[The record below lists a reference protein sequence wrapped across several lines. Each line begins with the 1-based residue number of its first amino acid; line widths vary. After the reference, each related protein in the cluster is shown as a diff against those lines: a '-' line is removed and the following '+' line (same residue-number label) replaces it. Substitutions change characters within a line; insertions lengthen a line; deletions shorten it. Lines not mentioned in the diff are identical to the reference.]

1 MIILTGSPATWDV
14 PTAGSAVAIGVFDGI
29 HLGHHRVLDGLGAGG
44 SGLWKV
50 ALTFGT
56 HPAALLSSG
65 GAPTP
70 LTTLVRRL
78 ELLEQAGMD
87 AVAVLE
93 FDDDLRNLSP
103 SEFVVRYLVE
113 GLHAH
118 LVIVGV
124 GFRFGRDADGDVHT
138 LERFGEL
145 HGFAVET
152 VPILGSDGREI
163 RSTAIRRALSRGDV
177 GSAAEMLGRPHEVDG
192 TIVPGDGRGRQI
204 GIPTANL
211 ELDAPV
217 AVPARGVYIV
227 SVTVDGAEYPAV
239 ANVGVRPTFD
249 GSVEIVEV
257 HILDFDRDLYDT
269 TMRVRFLSR
278 LRDERRFGS
287 VAELIEQIGRDV
299 AAAREHFAAV
309 VSEQHDPGSPAR
321 RS

>member
-1 MIILTGSPATWDV
+1 MILLTGLPTTWDV
-14 PTAGSAVAIGVFDGI
+14 PPVGSAVAIGVFDGV

-56 HPAALLSSG
+56 HPASLLSSRG
-65 GAPTP
+65 TPTP
-70 LTTLVRRL
+70 LTTLERRL

-93 FDDDLRNLSP
+93 FDDDLRNLTP
-103 SEFVVRYLVE
+103 SEFVDRYLVD

-124 GFRFGRDADGDVHT
+124 GFRFGKDADGDARA

-145 HGFAVET
+145 HGFEVET

-163 RSTAIRRALSRGDV
+163 RSTAIRGALSRGDV
-177 GSAAEMLGRPHEVDG
+177 ESAAEMLGRPHEVDG
-192 TIVPGDGRGRQI
+192 RIVPGDGRGRQI

-211 ELDAPV
+211 ELEATI
-217 AVPARGVYIV
+217 AVPARGVYVV
-227 SVTVDGAEYPAV
+227 SVTIDGVEHLAV
-239 ANVGVRPTFD
+239 ANVGIRPTFD
-249 GSVEIVEV
+249 GSVELVEV
-257 HILDFDRDLYDT
+257 HILDFDRDLYGST
-269 TMRVRFLSR
+269 LRVRFIAR
-278 LRDERRFGS
+278 LRDERRFDS
-287 VAELIEQIGRDV
+287 VADLIVQIGRDI
-299 AAAREHFAAV
+299 AAARERFAAV
-309 VSEQHDPGSPAR
+309 DSGERDPGEPTR